1 MDSTDDHTT
10 VNLFLTRGVTENSTQ
25 KSALNLSLFPH
36 SRAGTEYPYG
46 KRAFFRARE
55 NISTQTIRDKNTH
68 ARKFHALLTAGAI
81 CAGDEK
87 NKKLVPTV

>member
-46 KRAFFRARE
+46 KGAFFRARE
-55 NISTQTIRDKNTH
+55 NVSTQTTRDKNTH
-68 ARKFHALLTAGAI
+68 ARKIHVFLTAGTI
-81 CAGDEK
+81 YTGNEK
-87 NKKLVPTV
+87 NEES